1 MKNLL
6 IFLACF
12 SLFSCKV
19 KDVSYLYPDNPDYAR
34 KSRAGKAFSE
44 NDLVIYGKTKK
55 PAKENLAAN
64 YSEKSK
70 ENPGAKSDLNSG
82 AKSLALWKS
91 SIEVIS
97 ALFPIEILDKDSGA
111 IISSWYQEKPESQER
126 VKISA
131 IVKGEEIKPEN
142 LRITVYRQR
151 KFDDKNKN
159 STWKDQ
165 SKEDSDQGALSAKL
179 LQEKILETAKK
190 KQ

>member
-1 MKNLL
+1 MKKLL

-19 KDVSYLYPDNPDYAR
+19 KDVSYNYPDNPDYAR

-55 PAKENLAAN
+55 PEKENLAAN

-70 ENPGAKSDLNSG
+70 EKSELKSNT
-82 AKSLALWKS
+82 KSLALWKS

-126 VKISA
+126 VKVSA
-131 IVKGEEIKPEN
+131 IVKGEEVKPEN

-151 KFDDKNKN
+151 KFDEKNKD
-159 STWKDQ
+159 SVWKDQ
-165 SKEDSDQGALSAKL
+165 SKEDSDEGALSAKL
-179 LQEKILETAKK
+179 LQEKILETAKRK
-190 KQ
+190 